1 LCNIALD
8 TTPDIG
14 HKIETFPETI
24 NKGLLSM
31 QDLTITRI
39 ETEAIRVP
47 LARTYRG
54 SHYKMTH
61 RSTII
66 TRIHTAS
73 GLVGEA
79 YAGDEDASLL
89 EIENIIQ
96 DELAPLLI
104 GQDGSAIE
112 RLWEI
117 ARPAT
122 WDILRDRRLGLVAC
136 ASIDVTLWDLMGKAL
151 GVPLWKLWGGY
162 RSRVP
167 VITIGGYYGSNL
179 SIKEEVEY
187 LLKEEFA
194 GMKFKIGGMS
204 PEDDAKRFKEAR
216 KVGGDNFRIAVDA
229 NQGYTPAQAI
239 EFSKLVADDNL
250 LWFEEPCI
258 WQNDRK
264 GMRDVRYGGSVAV
277 CAGQS
282 EFSAAGCRDLMEA
295 GSIDFCNFDSSW
307 SGGPTEWRKVAAMAT
322 VYDVKMAHHEE
333 AQVSAHLL
341 ASIPHGTYVEY
352 FHPDRDPIWHNLL
365 ANRPALKDGHIQL
378 NDNPGLGWE
387 LDRDYINKYRISERF
402 TDFSSSTKAP
412 VK

>member
-14 HKIETFPETI
+14 HKIETFPETMNRRI
-24 NKGLLSM
+24 LSM

-61 RSTII
+61 RSTVI

-89 EIENIIQ
+89 EIESIIQ
-96 DELAPLLI
+96 EELAPLLI

-179 SIKEEVEY
+179 TIKEEVEY

-258 WQNDRK
+258 WQNDKK

-402 TDFSSSTKAP
+402 TEAK
-412 VK
+412 

>member
-14 HKIETFPETI
+14 HKIETFPETM
-24 NKGLLSM
+24 NKGNLSM

-258 WQNDRK
+258 WQNDKK

-365 ANRPALKDGHIQL
+365 ANRPALKDGNIQL

-402 TDFSSSTKAP
+402 TEAK
-412 VK
+412 

>member
-1 LCNIALD
+1 
-8 TTPDIG
+8 
-14 HKIETFPETI
+14 
-24 NKGLLSM
+24 M

-61 RSTII
+61 RSTVI

-89 EIENIIQ
+89 EIESIIQ
-96 DELAPLLI
+96 EELAPLLI

-179 SIKEEVEY
+179 TIKEEVEY

-387 LDRDYINKYRISERF
+387 LDRDYIDKYRISERF
-402 TDFSSSTKAP
+402 TEAK
-412 VK
+412 

>member
-1 LCNIALD
+1 M
-8 TTPDIG
+8 
-14 HKIETFPETI
+14 K
-24 NKGLLSM
+24 
-31 QDLTITRI
+31 DLTITRI

-61 RSTII
+61 RSTVI

-73 GLVGEA
+73 GLIGEA

-89 EIENIIQ
+89 EIENIIH
-96 DELAPLLI
+96 DEIAPLII

-112 RLWEI
+112 KLWEL

-151 GVPLWKLWGGY
+151 DVPLWKLWGGY

-179 SIKEEVEY
+179 TIKEEVEY

-239 EFSKLVADDNL
+239 EFSKLVANDNL

-258 WQNDRK
+258 WQNDKK

-282 EFSAAGCRDLMEA
+282 EFSAAGCRDLMET

-307 SGGPTEWRKVAAMAT
+307 SGGPTEWRKVAAMAS

-365 ANRPALKDGHIQL
+365 ANRPQLKDGHIQL

-387 LDRDYINKYRISERF
+387 LDRDYIKKYRISERF
-402 TDFSSSTKAP
+402 TDLSNQSH
-412 VK
+412 

>member
-1 LCNIALD
+1 M
-8 TTPDIG
+8 
-14 HKIETFPETI
+14 K
-24 NKGLLSM
+24 
-31 QDLTITRI
+31 DLTITRI

-61 RSTII
+61 RSTVI

-96 DELAPLLI
+96 DEIAPLLI

-112 RLWEI
+112 KLWEV

-136 ASIDVTLWDLMGKAL
+136 ASIDVTLWDLLGKAL
-151 GVPLWKLWGGY
+151 DVPLWKLWGGY
-162 RSRVP
+162 RSKVP

-204 PEDDAKRFKEAR
+204 PADDAKRFKEAR

-282 EFSAAGCRDLMEA
+282 EFSAAGCRDLMETGA
-295 GSIDFCNFDSSW
+295 IDFCNFDSSW
-307 SGGPTEWRKVAAMAT
+307 SGGPTEWRKVAAMAS

-333 AQVSAHLL
+333 AQVSSHLL

-365 ANRPALKDGHIQL
+365 ANRPKLKDGHIQL
-378 NDNPGLGWE
+378 NNNPGLGWE
-387 LDRDYINKYRISERF
+387 LDRDYIDKFRISERV
-402 TDFSSSTKAP
+402 TDSAKE
-412 VK
+412 

>member
-1 LCNIALD
+1 M
-8 TTPDIG
+8 
-14 HKIETFPETI
+14 K
-24 NKGLLSM
+24 
-31 QDLTITRI
+31 DLKITRI

-61 RSTII
+61 RSTVI

-89 EIENIIQ
+89 EIENIIH
-96 DELAPLLI
+96 DEIAPLLI
-104 GQDGSAIE
+104 GEDGSAIE
-112 RLWEI
+112 KLWEV

-136 ASIDVTLWDLMGKAL
+136 ASIDVTLWDLLGKAL
-151 GVPLWKLWGGY
+151 DVPLWKLWGGY
-162 RSRVP
+162 RSKVP

-204 PEDDAKRFKEAR
+204 PTDDAKRFKQAR
-216 KVGGDNFRIAVDA
+216 EVGGENFRIAVDA

-264 GMRDVRYGGSVAV
+264 GMRDVRYSGSVAV

-282 EFSAAGCRDLMEA
+282 EFSAAGCRDLMETGA
-295 GSIDFCNFDSSW
+295 IDFCNFDSSW
-307 SGGPTEWRKVAAMAT
+307 SGGPTEWRKVAAMAS

-365 ANRPALKDGHIQL
+365 ANRPKLKEGHIQL

-387 LDRDYINKYRISERF
+387 LDRDYIDKYRISERV
-402 TDFSSSTKAP
+402 TDKANA
-412 VK
+412 

>member
-1 LCNIALD
+1 
-8 TTPDIG
+8 
-14 HKIETFPETI
+14 
-24 NKGLLSM
+24 
-31 QDLTITRI
+31 
-39 ETEAIRVP
+39 
-47 LARTYRG
+47 
-54 SHYKMTH
+54 MTH
-61 RSTII
+61 RSTVI

-89 EIENIIQ
+89 EIESIIQ
-96 DELAPLLI
+96 EELAPLLI

-179 SIKEEVEY
+179 TIKEEVEY

-258 WQNDRK
+258 WQNDKK

-282 EFSAAGCRDLMEA
+282 AATLWKRAQLIFVTLIHLGQ
-295 GSIDFCNFDSSW
+295 
-307 SGGPTEWRKVAAMAT
+307 VAQRNGAR
-322 VYDVKMAHHEE
+322 
-333 AQVSAHLL
+333 LL
-341 ASIPHGTYVEY
+341 Q
-352 FHPDRDPIWHNLL
+352 W
-365 ANRPALKDGHIQL
+365 QL
-378 NDNPGLGWE
+378 
-387 LDRDYINKYRISERF
+387 
-402 TDFSSSTKAP
+402 STT
-412 VK
+412 

>member
-1 LCNIALD
+1 M
-8 TTPDIG
+8 
-14 HKIETFPETI
+14 K
-24 NKGLLSM
+24 
-31 QDLTITRI
+31 DLTITRI

-73 GLVGEA
+73 GLIGEA
-79 YAGDEDASLL
+79 YAGDENAGLL

-96 DELAPLLI
+96 DEIAPLLI
-104 GQDGSAIE
+104 GQDGSCIE
-112 RLWEI
+112 RLWEV

-136 ASIDVTLWDLMGKAL
+136 ASIDVTLWDLLGKAL
-151 GVPLWKLWGGY
+151 DVPLWKLWGGY

-179 SIKEEVEY
+179 TIKEEVEY

-204 PEDDAKRFKEAR
+204 PEDDAKRFKQAR

-282 EFSAAGCRDLMEA
+282 EFSAAGCRDLMET

-307 SGGPTEWRKVAAMAT
+307 SGGPTEWRKVAAMAS

-365 ANRPALKDGHIQL
+365 ANRPKLKDGHIQL
-378 NDNPGLGWE
+378 NNNPGLGWE
-387 LDRDYINKYRISERF
+387 LDRDYINKHRISERI
-402 TDFSSSTKAP
+402 TTKG
-412 VK
+412 VSG

>member
-1 LCNIALD
+1 
-8 TTPDIG
+8 
-14 HKIETFPETI
+14 
-24 NKGLLSM
+24 M

-216 KVGGDNFRIAVDA
+216 KVGGENFRIAVDA

-258 WQNDRK
+258 WQNDKK
-264 GMRDVRYGGSVAV
+264 GMRDVRYGGSVAI

-402 TDFSSSTKAP
+402 TEAK
-412 VK
+412 

>member
-1 LCNIALD
+1 M
-8 TTPDIG
+8 
-14 HKIETFPETI
+14 K
-24 NKGLLSM
+24 
-31 QDLTITRI
+31 DLKITRI

-61 RSTII
+61 RSTVI

-89 EIENIIQ
+89 EIENIIH
-96 DELAPLLI
+96 DEIAPLLI
-104 GQDGSAIE
+104 GEDGSAIE
-112 RLWEI
+112 KLWEV

-136 ASIDVTLWDLMGKAL
+136 ASIDVTLWDLLGKAL
-151 GVPLWKLWGGY
+151 DVPLWKLWGGY
-162 RSRVP
+162 RSKVP

-204 PEDDAKRFKEAR
+204 PADDAKRFKEAR
-216 KVGGDNFRIAVDA
+216 KVGGDSFRIAVDA

-282 EFSAAGCRDLMEA
+282 EFSAAGCRDLMETGA
-295 GSIDFCNFDSSW
+295 IDFCNFDSSW
-307 SGGPTEWRKVAAMAT
+307 SGGPTEWRKVAAMAS

-365 ANRPALKDGHIQL
+365 ANRPKLKEGHIQL

-387 LDRDYINKYRISERF
+387 LDRDYIDKYRISERV
-402 TDFSSSTKAP
+402 TDTAKI
-412 VK
+412 

>member
-1 LCNIALD
+1 M
-8 TTPDIG
+8 
-14 HKIETFPETI
+14 K
-24 NKGLLSM
+24 
-31 QDLTITRI
+31 DLTITRI

-66 TRIHTAS
+66 TRIHTTS

-89 EIENIIQ
+89 EIESIIH
-96 DELAPLLI
+96 DEIAPLII

-112 RLWEI
+112 KLWEI

-151 GVPLWKLWGGY
+151 DVPLWKLWGGY

-179 SIKEEVEY
+179 TIKEEVEY

-258 WQNDRK
+258 WQNDKK
-264 GMRDVRYGGSVAV
+264 GMRDVRYSGSVAV

-282 EFSAAGCRDLMEA
+282 EFSAAGCRDLMET

-307 SGGPTEWRKVAAMAT
+307 SGGPTEWRKVAAMAS

-365 ANRPALKDGHIQL
+365 ANRPALRDGHIQL

-387 LDRDYINKYRISERF
+387 LDRDYIKKYRISER
-402 TDFSSSTKAP
+402 STETS
-412 VK
+412 VQSH

>member
-1 LCNIALD
+1 M
-8 TTPDIG
+8 
-14 HKIETFPETI
+14 K
-24 NKGLLSM
+24 
-31 QDLTITRI
+31 DLTITRI

-61 RSTII
+61 RSTVI

-96 DELAPLLI
+96 DEIAPLLI

-112 RLWEI
+112 KLWEV

-136 ASIDVTLWDLMGKAL
+136 ASIDVTLWDLLGKAL
-151 GVPLWKLWGGY
+151 DVPLWKLWGGY

-194 GMKFKIGGMS
+194 GMKLKIGGMS
-204 PEDDAKRFKEAR
+204 PADDAKRFKEAH
-216 KVGGDNFRIAVDA
+216 KVGGDNFRISVDA

-282 EFSAAGCRDLMEA
+282 EFSAAGCRDLMETGA
-295 GSIDFCNFDSSW
+295 IDYCNFDSSW
-307 SGGPTEWRKVAAMAT
+307 SGGPTEWRKVAAMAS
-322 VYDVKMAHHEE
+322 VYDIKMAHHEE

-365 ANRPALKDGHIQL
+365 ANRPKLKDGHIQL
-378 NDNPGLGWE
+378 NNNPGLGWE
-387 LDRDYINKYRISERF
+387 LDRDYIDKFRISERV
-402 TDFSSSTKAP
+402 TDRANE
-412 VK
+412 